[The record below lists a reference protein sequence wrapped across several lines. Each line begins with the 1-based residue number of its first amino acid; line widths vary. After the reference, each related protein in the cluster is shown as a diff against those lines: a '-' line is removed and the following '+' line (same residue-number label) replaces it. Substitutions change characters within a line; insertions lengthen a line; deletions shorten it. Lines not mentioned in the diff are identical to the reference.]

1 MSDLENKLNELL
13 SDPDAMAQIMQL
25 AQSLGGGGSTEKPA
39 SEPQEAGPADSASV
53 LSQLADGLDPEL
65 LGRLLPA
72 IRQLNRPE
80 SSETTALL
88 YALRPFLRPERQE
101 KVERAAQL
109 AKLIHLA
116 KVFFFGGSTH
126 V

>member
-1 MSDLENKLNELL
+1 MSELENKLNELL

-25 AQSLGGGGSTEKPA
+25 AQSLGNTPQDKAEPESKPGAQDPA
-39 SEPQEAGPADSASV
+39 SAFSEITRT
-53 LSQLADGLDPEL
+53 LDPAL
-65 LGRLLPA
+65 LSRLLPA
-72 IRQLNRPE
+72 IQELNRPE
-80 SSETTALL
+80 SSETSAFL

-109 AKLIHLA
+109 AKLVHLA
-116 KVFFFGGSTH
+116 KVFFTGGIPH